1 MIGETE
7 EPDYESVDVDD
18 KIIEDHEEDEIHDIL
33 TDLHPVFT
41 VDNMNTANDD
51 VLEEEP
57 NREAKRFYSLLKDFD
72 QPLFEDTNCGI
83 VVAGETDEEDKTID
97 YYGELKYILE
107 LQFIGGRRL
116 VLFRCMWF
124 DVYDN
129 ERGVKMDEY
138 NIVSVNPQRF
148 LKTDN
153 PFVLANQASQ
163 VFYAK
168 DHSNKGWN
176 VVRKF
181 LPRDSFDD
189 VQKNDNDF
197 EDLHDSIDR
206 KRKRTH
212 SGLE

>member
-1 MIGETE
+1 MADLLTLSRGPMKYVTRFKGYIINGYRFHVQ
-7 EPDYESVDVDD
+7 DYD
-18 KIIEDHEEDEIHDIL
+18 KGL
-33 TDLHPVFT
+33 RT
-41 VDNMNTANDD
+41 
-51 VLEEEP
+51 
-57 NREAKRFYSLLKDFD
+57 
-72 QPLFEDTNCGI
+72 QNCGI
-83 VVAGETDEEDKTID
+83 VVAGETDEEGKIID
-97 YYGELKYILE
+97 YYGDLTDILE

-138 NIVSVNPQRF
+138 DFVSVNPQRF
-148 LKTDN
+148 LKTDE

-163 VFYAK
+163 VFYAR

-181 LPRDSFDD
+181 LPRDTFDD
-189 VQKNDNDF
+189 MQKNDNDS
-197 EDLHDSIDR
+197 EDLHYSIDR

-212 SGLE
+212 PGLE